1 MLSLRP
7 DQPINAFILQVMRE
21 VDRVAKELGV
31 AYFVAGAMAR
41 DILLTNVFGIAAE
54 RATRDVDFAVA
65 VESWSQFEDIKKLL
79 TASGLFEAAPKAAQ
93 RLYYKATPNSQG
105 TPLDIIPFRGVEQS
119 QNTISWP
126 PEMAVIMNVVGYED
140 ALTAALLVEVEP
152 GFSLRVVSL
161 PGLTLLKLFAW
172 ADRGAENPK
181 DALDLVTLFRRY
193 VDAGNQDR
201 LYGEEIRLFESVG
214 FDQDLASPR
223 LLARDV
229 CKIATPQT
237 LQQARALLSEPSI
250 ADRLTGRMSQG
261 LLGKSDP
268 IAIAQQLLD
277 QFQAGLAEG

>member
-1 MLSLRP
+1 MLSLRS
-7 DQPINAFILQVMRE
+7 DQPINPLVLLVMRE

-54 RATRDVDFAVA
+54 RATRDIDFAVA
-65 VESWSQFEDIKKLL
+65 VENWPQFEDIKKLL
-79 TASGLFEAAPKAAQ
+79 TAGGMFEAAPKAAQ
-93 RLYYKATPNSQG
+93 RLYYKAQPNSQG

-126 PEMAVIMNVVGYED
+126 PEMAVIMNVAGYED
-140 ALTAALLVEVEP
+140 ALSAALLVEVEP
-152 GFSLRVVSL
+152 GFSVHVVSL

-193 VDAGNQDR
+193 ADAGNQDR

-229 CKIATPQT
+229 CRIATPKT
-237 LQQARALLSEPSI
+237 LAQVHALLCEPST
-250 ADRLTGRMSQG
+250 ADSLVAHMSQG
-261 LLGKSDP
+261 LMGNNDP
-268 IAIAQQLLD
+268 VAAAQQLLD
-277 QFQAGLAEG
+277 QFQAGLAER